1 MDIWKKINDLGDF
14 YAIDYIGVAAL
25 TNYHAE
31 LQAIGGSLTDRFPR
45 ALSIGIILPQTIVE
59 LLADRNSYENT
70 LQYETHAYQ
79 VINQRLDLFS
89 SIISSVIQKNGYQAM
104 PLPAAERID
113 SERVCATMPHK
124 AAAYLAGFGWIG
136 KNCLL
141 ITPDNGPR
149 VRWTTVLTDAP
160 LAENHTIMDTRCGG
174 CTACTA
180 ACPAQAIKG
189 RAFSRGEGREMRL
202 DVAKCEN
209 YFKTL
214 KDEGKL
220 PICGMC
226 LYICPHGKS
235 RRT

>member
-1 MDIWKKINDLGDF
+1 MDIWKKINDLGDIH
-14 YAIDYIGVAAL
+14 AIDYIGVAVL
-25 TNYHAE
+25 TNYHDE
-31 LQAIGGSLTDRFPR
+31 LQAIGGSLTDSFPR

-89 SIISSVIQKNGYQAM
+89 SLISSIIQKSGYKAM

-141 ITPDNGPR
+141 ITPDHGPR

-160 LAENHTIMDTRCGG
+160 LAENRTLMDTRCGG
-174 CTACTA
+174 CTACTV

-189 RAFSRGEGREMRL
+189 RTFSRDEGREMRL
-202 DVAKCEN
+202 DVTKCEN

-214 KDEGKL
+214 KAEGKL
-220 PICGMC
+220 PVCGMC
-226 LYICPHGKS
+226 LYACPYGKS
-235 RRT
+235 RRM